1 MSTEIKVPDIGD
13 FKNVEIIEVLV
24 KEGEQINKND
34 PLITLES
41 DKSSVEVPS
50 PLAGTISELKVKVG
64 DKVSQGDLLGLI
76 NGEGKLVAENVSQ
89 EKILPETERIINDA
103 EESTKKELKNIFQI
117 QIPDIGDFK
126 SVEIIEI
133 LIKEGDHLKKGEPV
147 ITLESDKSSME
158 IPSPISG
165 LIKEIKVKIGDKVS
179 EGSVI
184 ATAESQD
191 KHSSNIEKL
200 EDTNVKKIE
209 DPIKRNTIS
218 RIKVENSKIYSGNT
232 NINDID
238 PQETN
243 EWIESL
249 ESVVKRDG
257 SERAHYLLTQ
267 LIKEA
272 YIAGSNIPFTQKTPY
287 VNTIPTE
294 LEAKSPGDQ
303 EIERKIRSLI
313 RWNAAA
319 TVVRAN
325 KISSELGGHI
335 ATFASAAT
343 LYDVGC
349 NHFWRAKTDDFLGDM
364 IFYQGH
370 AAPGMYARSFLE
382 GRISKEQLA
391 NFRQE
396 AKGNGLSSYPHPW
409 LMPNYWQFPTVSMGL
424 GPIMAIYQARFM
436 KYLENR
442 GLIQK
447 QDRKIWC
454 FVGDGETDEVETL
467 GAIGLATREKL
478 DNLIFVINCN
488 LQRLDG
494 PVRGNGKIIQE
505 LEGTFRGAG
514 WNVIKVIWGSY
525 WDPLL
530 KADKSGL
537 LMKRMNECVDG
548 EYQAM
553 KAKGG
558 AYVREKFFG
567 KYPELSNL
575 VSNMSDSDIWRLNRG
590 GHDPNKVYAAYD
602 AAIKHKGQ
610 PTVILTKSIKGYGMG
625 KSGESINTTHQQKK
639 LDVNDMF
646 YFRDRFDIPLT
657 DEQVEN
663 LEFYRPDE
671 KSDEIQYL
679 LERRRALGG
688 PIPSRSSK
696 AAPVKIEESV
706 FESSYKSSGERKI
719 STTMALVTI
728 LTKILRDKK
737 TAARL
742 VPIIPDEARTF
753 GMEGFFQKIGIYA
766 SEGQKY
772 EPVDSEQI
780 SSYREDKKG
789 QVLEEGINEAGAMSS
804 FIAAGTAYSNHD
816 IEMLPLY
823 IFYSMFGFQR
833 VMDLI
838 WAAGDSQ
845 ARGFLIGATAGRTT
859 LAGEGLQ
866 HQDGHSQIMSSMIPN
881 CISYD
886 PTYAYELAIIVEDG
900 LKRMHENQENIFY
913 YITTMNENYVH
924 PEMPKHVQKEN
935 VLQGMYLFKSFENKG
950 KTKVQLLGSGTIFNE
965 VLQAAEI
972 LSNEYG
978 VDSDVWS
985 VTSFNEL
992 RKNGMEIE
1000 RRNLLNPEKEKEK
1013 SFVEKCLDGR
1023 SGPIISA
1030 TDYMRIHGEQIRPYI
1045 NESYYAFGTDGYG
1058 RSDTRE
1064 KLREFFEVNKEYIVT
1079 NTLSILAKE
1088 QKIASSVAQKA
1099 FEKYNIDQNKPI
1111 PTKL

>member
-1 MSTEIKVPDIGD
+1 MATEIRIPDIGD

-24 KEGEQINKND
+24 KEGDQINKND
-34 PLITLES
+34 TIITLES

-50 PLAGTISELKVKVG
+50 PFSGTIRQLKVKVG
-64 DKVSQGDLLGLI
+64 NKVSQGDLLGLI
-76 NGEGKLVAENVSQ
+76 DSDEQQKQEKSTE
-89 EKILPETERIINDA
+89 EKILPETEKIIKDA
-103 EESTKKELKNIFQI
+103 EESSGPEHE
-117 QIPDIGDFK
+117 P
-126 SVEIIEI
+126 
-133 LIKEGDHLKKGEPV
+133 PV
-147 ITLESDKSSME
+147 IENKNLKT
-158 IPSPISG
+158 
-165 LIKEIKVKIGDKVS
+165 EIKNK
-179 EGSVI
+179 
-184 ATAESQD
+184 
-191 KHSSNIEKL
+191 
-200 EDTNVKKIE
+200 
-209 DPIKRNTIS
+209 
-218 RIKVENSKIYSGNT
+218 KIYSGTT

-238 PQETN
+238 PEETN

-257 SERAHYLLTQ
+257 SERAHYLLTK
-267 LIKEA
+267 LINEA
-272 YIAGSNIPFTQKTPY
+272 YIAGSTIPFTQKTPY

-294 LEAKSPGDQ
+294 LEVKSPGNQ
-303 EIERKIRSLI
+303 EIEKKIRSLI

-319 TVVRAN
+319 MVVRAN
-325 KISSELGGHI
+325 KVSSELGGHI

-349 NHFWRAKTDDFLGDM
+349 NHFWRAKTDNFLGDM
-364 IFYQGH
+364 VYYQGH

-382 GRISKEQLA
+382 GRISEKQLI

-409 LMPNYWQFPTVSMGL
+409 LMPDYWQFPTVSMGL

-442 GLIQK
+442 GLIPK
-447 QDRKIWC
+447 QERKVWC
-454 FVGDGETDEVETL
+454 FIGDGETDEVETL
-467 GAIGLATREKL
+467 GAIGLASREKL

-514 WNVIKVIWGSY
+514 WNVLKVIWGSY

-567 KYPELSNL
+567 KYPELANL
-575 VSNMSDSDIWRLNRG
+575 ISNMSDSDIWRLNRG

-602 AAIKHKGQ
+602 AATKHKGQ
-610 PTVILTKSIKGYGMG
+610 PTVVLTKSIKGYGMG

-657 DEQVEN
+657 DKQVEN

-671 KSDEIQYL
+671 NSEEIQYL
-679 LERRRALGG
+679 LERRKALGG

-696 AAPVKIEESV
+696 AVPVKIDSSV

-719 STTMALVTI
+719 STTMALVSI

-753 GMEGFFQKIGIYA
+753 GMEGFFQKVGIYA

-772 EPVDSEQI
+772 EPEDSEQI

-804 FIAAGTAYSNHD
+804 FIAAGTSYSNHD
-816 IEMLPLY
+816 LEMLPLY

-866 HQDGHSQIMSSMIPN
+866 HQDGHSQIMASTIPN
-881 CISYD
+881 CVSYD

-900 LKRMHENQENIFY
+900 LKRMHEKQENIFY
-913 YITTMNENYVH
+913 YITTMNENYLH
-924 PEMPKHVQKEN
+924 PEMPKHVKKEDI
-935 VLQGMYLFKSFENKG
+935 LQGMYLLKEFDNKG
-950 KTKVQLLGSGTIFNE
+950 KAKVQLMGSGTILNE

-972 LSNEYG
+972 LSSEYEI
-978 VDSDVWS
+978 DSDVWS

-992 RKNGMEIE
+992 KKNGMEVE
-1000 RRNLLNPEKEKEK
+1000 RKNLLHPEKDREQ
-1013 SFVEKCLDGR
+1013 SFVEKCLEGR

-1030 TDYMRIHGEQIRPYI
+1030 TDYMRTYGEQIRPYI
-1045 NESYYAFGTDGYG
+1045 KENYYAFGTDGYG
-1058 RSDTRE
+1058 RSDTRK
-1064 KLREFFEVNKEYIVT
+1064 KLREFFEVNKEYIVA
-1079 NTLSILAKE
+1079 NTLSILSKE
-1088 QKIASSVAQKA
+1088 QKIAAKIAQEA
-1099 FEKYNIDQNKPI
+1099 FEKYKIDQAKPI